1 MVPPCVK
8 FGMQSLADMFTIIG
22 AMAAF
27 AVAKKET
34 DLQHHQVSLDT
45 NEMDVILQVCRQLN
59 GLEALADSQGG
70 LEAPTAH
77 AYEFA
82 MQNWRVHWHGARLQP
97 SCRVEGLGRTLCQ
110 AAAKVPPVS
119 KLAWKLTDQWTK
131 QLHLLLLRMQDP
143 RDCLEF
149 ARYHENSWMPPFW
162 KWAEATPGLDSIALE
177 ELLADPEYDSYYSH
191 AASGAPLYGSPAV
204 ETVWRPQG
212 RFRRKRI
219 QELQHFR
226 ILRRAAGIDLRSLT
240 HVVEFGGGVGETVAA
255 LSDLGFSGRHLVIDL
270 PPMLLLQRYWLRYS
284 GLPAYL
290 AKDLPRNNSQ
300 DERPLGR
307 TGVLLHSA
315 LAAPHAALR
324 LALLTAWKVLL
335 WSTRVLVLLLAALRP
350 QVEC

>member
-1 MVPPCVK
+1 
-8 FGMQSLADMFTIIG
+8 
-22 AMAAF
+22 
-27 AVAKKET
+27 
-34 DLQHHQVSLDT
+34 
-45 NEMDVILQVCRQLN
+45 
-59 GLEALADSQGG
+59 
-70 LEAPTAH
+70 
-77 AYEFA
+77 
-82 MQNWRVHWHGARLQP
+82 
-97 SCRVEGLGRTLCQ
+97 
-110 AAAKVPPVS
+110 VPPVS

-324 LALLTAWKVLL
+324 HLADAKPETSLFVAFWSFTEADPGAREKVWPLLERCGIVMLTFGNIFDGVDNVAYLQKELSSRGFDESHHALSWHLAS
-335 WSTRVLVLLLAALRP
+335 STGHYYMIAVRKEVGSLTCLPELNCHNTTRHARVVRWFSLSDARR
-350 QVEC
+350 